1 MDENVVS
8 YVAWKVDGEHKTFL
22 KKNTAGSI
30 YGFAPKQAL
39 SDTGRTRDG
48 FNRFIKGRH

>member
-22 KKNTAGSI
+22 KKTVTIRKRLVEAMDPDL
-30 YGFAPKQAL
+30 FEKQL
-39 SDTGRTRDG
+39 LPI
-48 FNRFIKGRH
+48 RF